1 MGKEIPRLAILKL
14 KSILLPKTSAYVES
28 YDGQTKLKYF
38 LIEDDELLEKY
49 NSILDKVS
57 AHI

>member
-14 KSILLPKTSAYVES
+14 KSILLPKTSAHVES